1 MATINY
7 YLDEG
12 GKAELIDKDVKIL
25 ESAFAGKL
33 HKVEFAESQVDGNK
47 LKSAKD
53 GEVKII
59 KQVVA
64 NLGLSAAGL
73 KTLITS
79 GKFEGKIVGPDDY
92 DFKITVNNKSHRAK
106 LEVIFP
112 EVKEEVKLKEGTDY
126 SFANSKV
133 KGLCDKNAMS
143 KIESV
148 VKAGPSEKG
157 HGPVEY
163 LGGALHTHVTNTI
176 GIAWEWKG
184 KKMHVVAVGKKNN
197 QNKQQQRG
205 SSGKSLKT
213 AQYDWNEG

>member
-7 YLDEG
+7 YLDEN
-12 GKAELIDKDVKIL
+12 GKAELIEKDLKVLATKFVGKTHRIELAENQVEGKKI
-25 ESAFAGKL
+25 
-33 HKVEFAESQVDGNK
+33 
-47 LKSAKD
+47 KSAKD

-59 KQVVA
+59 KQVVM
-64 NLGLSAAGL
+64 NLGLSTTGL
-73 KTLITS
+73 KTLIAD
-79 GKFEGKIVGPDDY
+79 GKFEGKIVGAGDY
-92 DFKITVNNKSHRAK
+92 DFKITANNKSHRAT

-112 EVKEEVKLKEGTDY
+112 AAKEEAPLKEGTDY

-133 KGLCDKNAMS
+133 KALCRDAMT

-148 VKAGPSEKG
+148 VRSGPSEKG

-163 LGGALHTHVTNTI
+163 LGGALHTHVTNTE

-184 KKMHVVAVGKKNN
+184 KKMHIVAVGKKNN

-205 SSGKSLKT
+205 STGKNLKT